1 MLLSTYINF
10 TRILGSQFSQSIV
23 TSKYCYQQRLLLTKK
38 QCTWNLALLCW
49 GTSAQEPTH
58 PPIGDRC
65 CSHMTSLTPSLC
77 WLSAQ
82 LRHFISV
89 PKLCSFYINSF
100 SLWPSCRMGVN
111 KLTGLFTS
119 MLSALCGTFYP
130 QDWLLLVWTKWLFGG
145 QGVDWKEMPKGHWMS
160 QVPPLISGC
169 LQNSHPSAS

>member
-10 TRILGSQFSQSIV
+10 TRILGSKFSQSIV
-23 TSKYCYQQRLLLTKK
+23 TSKYCYQQCLLLTQK
-38 QCTWNLALLCW
+38 QCTWNQALLCW

-82 LRHFISV
+82 LRRHFISV

-100 SLWPSCRMGVN
+100 SPWPSCPTGVN
-111 KLTGLFTS
+111 KLTGHFPS
-119 MLSALCGTFYP
+119 MLSALCGTIDRHLLS
-130 QDWLLLVWTKWLFGG
+130 QDWLLLVWTQWLFGG
-145 QGVDWKEMPKGHWMS
+145 QGAD
-160 QVPPLISGC
+160 
-169 LQNSHPSAS
+169 